1 MFKTVNSVMLN
12 RGLKVAH
19 PEAVMLS
26 EERTIIYP

>member
-19 PEAVMLS
+19 PEAVMLI
-26 EERTIIYP
+26 EERRIIYP

>member
-19 PEAVMLS
+19 HEAVMLI
-26 EERTIIYP
+26 ERTIIYP